1 MQDLFAN
8 VNVMQD
14 LFVKKKNDIK
24 LQKSHT
30 F

>member
-14 LFVKKKNDIK
+14 LFVKKKSDIK
-24 LQKSHT
+24 LQKSRT